1 MLFYDQYSLVFIY
14 FISSFG
20 LALILLLISSTVSIS
35 NPDSE
40 KMSSYECGFD
50 PYEDARNSFDVRFY
64 VIAILFIVFD
74 LETSFFLPW
83 CLSFSFL
90 SASSFWGMLDFLFE
104 LLLGFLY
111 AWLVGALNWE

>member
-1 MLFYDQYSLVFIY
+1 MLFYNQYSIVFIY
-14 FISSFG
+14 FIASFF
-20 LALILLLISSTVSIS
+20 LAMLLLLISSLVNTS
-35 NPDSE
+35 NPYSE

-90 SASSFWGMLDFLFE
+90 SVSSIWGMLDFLIE
-104 LLLGFLY
+104 LLMGFLY
-111 AWLVGALNWE
+111 AWIVGALNWE